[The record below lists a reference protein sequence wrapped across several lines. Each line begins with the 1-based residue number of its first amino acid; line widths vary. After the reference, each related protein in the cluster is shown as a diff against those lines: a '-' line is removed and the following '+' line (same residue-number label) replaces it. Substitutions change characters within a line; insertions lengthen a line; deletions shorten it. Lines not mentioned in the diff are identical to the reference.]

1 MRNTKLMT
9 LLAAGLVLF
18 ACQKER
24 TEDSA
29 LVPGNHLT
37 FTATIDGAETR
48 TSVDGTKISWNPAE
62 EINIFYGAS
71 EGSKFVSQ
79 NTEPS
84 QSVTFSGT
92 LTAFTGTTEAGEPN
106 SFWAIYPYDESN
118 SSSGSSVTAYLPE
131 NQVGVPN
138 NVPDKALM
146 MVAKAS
152 GLALSFKQVCA
163 RIKVV
168 VSTPGIKKI
177 EIRGNNDETIAGSA
191 VITMNTQGLPE
202 WQEAGIGAGKVIEL
216 VPELGT
222 TFEVAEYS
230 IPIYPQTFSAGF
242 TMTCYKE
249 GEKGSYSTGAVTFG
263 RNQVRSVNTNKVT
276 EWESLTFE
284 YVDLGLSVKW
294 ATFNLGASK
303 PEEYGDYYA
312 WGETE
317 TKNYYSESDY
327 KWFNY
332 VEGSYSLTKYNSNSS
347 FGVVDNK
354 TVLEESDDVAHVK
367 LGGNWR
373 MATDTEWTELIENC
387 TWTWTTRNGTSGRL
401 VTSNIEGYT
410 DRSIFLPA
418 AGVWFGVFY
427 ELDNYGARGDY
438 WSSSPCTD
446 ATDDPFCA
454 WGVGI
459 NPTSIGYGRG
469 DVGRCFGLS
478 VRPVYDDSETVQ
490 VESIT
495 LDQSTL
501 ELYVGQTA
509 TLRATVL
516 PANATNQTVVWRS
529 VDTSIATVDQ
539 NGIITGVA
547 EGSTVVI
554 ATNYNGMK
562 QAECTVTV
570 TKKLNNVIYYTSLYG
585 SVINPYKYDFGA
597 NVVSNDYVDGQ
608 GIIIFDG
615 DVTQI
620 GNTAFMDCKGLS
632 SIIIPESVTSIGAG
646 AFTRC
651 KDLTA
656 VNIPENVTSIGGNA
670 FGSCPGLTTIT
681 IPEGVTIIGDK
692 TFYACTGLTSITI
705 PEGVTSIGDSAFGD
719 CSSLTTISIP
729 EGVTS
734 IGSGVFGGCK
744 SLTSIAI
751 PASVTSFG
759 AGAFSNCSSL
769 VSITIPTGITSIGSK
784 TFYGC
789 SSLASITIPA
799 GVTSIGEE
807 AFAGCAGLT
816 SVILPEGITSIE
828 NLTFD
833 GCDGL
838 TSITIPESVTSIG
851 SMAFYNCTSLSTI
864 TIPKNVT
871 SIGAAALKG
880 CQSPFTI
887 YILAEIP
894 PVYEISPNGH
904 YAITTYPTVYVPLSS
919 YDQYKADAF
928 WGDSWSINLLAIP
941 E

>member
-24 TEDSA
+24 TENDI
-29 LVPGNHLT
+29 LFPGNLLT
-37 FTATIDGAETR
+37 FTATIDGAGTR
-48 TSVDGTKISWNPAE
+48 TSIDGTKISWNPAE
-62 EINIFYGAS
+62 EINIFFGAS

-106 SFWAIYPYDESN
+106 SFWAIYPYDETN

-163 RIKVV
+163 RIKVNV
-168 VSTPGIKKI
+168 TIPGIRKI

-191 VITMNTQGLPE
+191 VITMNSQGLPE
-202 WQEAGIGAGKVIEL
+202 WQDAGTGAGKVIEL
-216 VPELGT
+216 VPESGT

-242 TMTCYKE
+242 TMTCYKD
-249 GEKGSYSTGAVTFG
+249 GEMGSYSTGAVTFG

-294 ATFNLGASK
+294 ATFNLGATK
-303 PEEYGDYYA
+303 PEEYGDHYA

-317 TKNYYSESDY
+317 TKKYYSESDY

-373 MATDTEWTELIENC
+373 MATDTEWTELLESC
-387 TWTWTTRNGTSGRL
+387 TWTWTTLNGISGRL

-418 AGVWFGVFY
+418 AGVWFSVY
-427 ELDNYGARGDY
+427 EQVIEGIGARGDY

-459 NPTSIGYGRG
+459 NPTSIGFGRE

-478 VRPVYDDSETVQ
+478 IRPVYDDSETVH

-495 LDQSTL
+495 LDQNTL

-562 QAECTVTV
+562 QAECMVTV
-570 TKKLNNVIYYTSLYG
+570 HSGSSALPIPEAIDLGLPSGLKWASFNLGATVPEEYGDYYAWGETEPYYSGQDPLIWKEGKDAGYDWPSYKWCNGSSSSFTKYCSDSSYGYNGYTDDKTILDPEDDAAHVNLGGNWRMPTDAEWTELIDNCTWTWTTRNGVNGYQVSSSNGSSIFLPATGYRNNDDL
-585 SVINPYKYDFGA
+585 DFT
-597 NVVSNDYVDGQ
+597 DVDGSYW
-608 GIIIFDG
+608 
-615 DVTQI
+615 
-620 GNTAFMDCKGLS
+620 S
-632 SIIIPESVTSIGAG
+632 SSLDTESPNRACYLGFHLDY
-646 AFTRC
+646 FTR
-651 KDLTA
+651 
-656 VNIPENVTSIGGNA
+656 SINGRIDG
-670 FGSCPGLTTIT
+670 
-681 IPEGVTIIGDK
+681 
-692 TFYACTGLTSITI
+692 YSIR
-705 PEGVTSIGDSAFGD
+705 
-719 CSSLTTISIP
+719 
-729 EGVTS
+729 
-734 IGSGVFGGCK
+734 
-744 SLTSIAI
+744 
-751 PASVTSFG
+751 
-759 AGAFSNCSSL
+759 
-769 VSITIPTGITSIGSK
+769 
-784 TFYGC
+784 
-789 SSLASITIPA
+789 
-799 GVTSIGEE
+799 
-807 AFAGCAGLT
+807 
-816 SVILPEGITSIE
+816 
-828 NLTFD
+828 
-833 GCDGL
+833 
-838 TSITIPESVTSIG
+838 
-851 SMAFYNCTSLSTI
+851 
-864 TIPKNVT
+864 
-871 SIGAAALKG
+871 
-880 CQSPFTI
+880 
-887 YILAEIP
+887 
-894 PVYEISPNGH
+894 PVYAE
-904 YAITTYPTVYVPLSS
+904 
-919 YDQYKADAF
+919 
-928 WGDSWSINLLAIP
+928 
-941 E
+941 